1 MVLLCAAPGI
11 GTNET
16 SLYPRL
22 MSRKMDVART
32 AASCRPTGGLTHF
45 PIVYRATAG
54 ARSSSRRSCRLSVDA
69 RGIGE
74 PVTLGVRSASSG
86 DGVQR
91 LLTSKI
97 VPAKRAHRFIEAAVG
112 AL

>member
-32 AASCRPTGGLTHF
+32 AASCRPTGGLT
-45 PIVYRATAG
+45 PYRVPRHSGRSLEQSTFVSFVRRCARHRGAG
-54 ARSSSRRSCRLSVDA
+54 DAWRSVGLVRRWGPTLVDKQN
-69 RGIGE
+69 R
-74 PVTLGVRSASSG
+74 TC
-86 DGVQR
+86 
-91 LLTSKI
+91 
-97 VPAKRAHRFIEAAVG
+97 
-112 AL
+112 